1 MADYLENCTCA
12 QKKSDLFCECDY
24 RQNWMTSFVTNKTII
39 TETKFEKNSKT
50 LSRYLKSIFIDIIN
64 IM

>member
-1 MADYLENCTCA
+1 M
-12 QKKSDLFCECDY
+12 QKKSDLFNNHEYDY
-24 RQNWMTSFVTNKTII
+24 RQNWMTSFVSNKTVI

-64 IM
+64 VNL

>member
-1 MADYLENCTCA
+1 M
-12 QKKSDLFCECDY
+12 QKKSDLFNNHEYDY
-24 RQNWMTSFVTNKTII
+24 RQNWMTSFVSNKTIK

-64 IM
+64 VNL

>member
-1 MADYLENCTCA
+1 M
-12 QKKSDLFCECDY
+12 QKKSDLFNNHEYDY
-24 RQNWMTSFVTNKTII
+24 RQNWMTSFVSNKTII

-64 IM
+64 VNL

>member
-1 MADYLENCTCA
+1 M
-12 QKKSDLFCECDY
+12 QKKSDLFNNHEYDY

-64 IM
+64 VNL

>member
-1 MADYLENCTCA
+1 M
-12 QKKSDLFCECDY
+12 QKKSDLFNNHEYDY
-24 RQNWMTSFVTNKTII
+24 RQNWMTSFVSNETII

-64 IM
+64 VNL

>member
-1 MADYLENCTCA
+1 MCRRSQN
-12 QKKSDLFCECDY
+12 KDLFNNHEYDY
-24 RQNWMTSFVTNKTII
+24 RQNWMTSFVSNKTII

-64 IM
+64 VNL

>member
-1 MADYLENCTCA
+1 M
-12 QKKSDLFCECDY
+12 QKKSDLFNNQEYDY
-24 RQNWMTSFVTNKTII
+24 RQNWMTSFVSNKTII

-64 IM
+64 VNL